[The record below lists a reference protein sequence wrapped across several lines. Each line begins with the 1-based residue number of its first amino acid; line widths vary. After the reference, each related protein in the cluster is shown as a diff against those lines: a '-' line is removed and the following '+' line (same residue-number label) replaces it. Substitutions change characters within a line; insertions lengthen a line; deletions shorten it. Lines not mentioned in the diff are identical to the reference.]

1 MITMKNQSPKGHIG
15 IDGSKEKIDAK
26 IIAQFVTER
35 KIEPQKKLPNV
46 LIYITRRV
54 SSLF

>member
-1 MITMKNQSPKGHIG
+1 MKNQSPKGHIG